1 MSTTSK
7 DDRSLEVKV
16 VAAVFVAIA
25 SVTVILR
32 CYVRLFV
39 VKAFG
44 WDDGA
49 MVIAMVF
56 YPPFQFDSLQIL
68 TYIAMVPHVLR
79 MYDRGSPLR
88 HGQEIR

>member
-1 MSTTSK
+1 MNATSK

-16 VAAVFVAIA
+16 VAAVFLAIA

-32 CYVRLFV
+32 CYVRLFL

-49 MVIAMVF
+49 MVIALVCLPLF
-56 YPPFQFDSLQIL
+56 LLSLGN
-68 TYIAMVPHVLR
+68 A
-79 MYDRGSPLR
+79 
-88 HGQEIR
+88 